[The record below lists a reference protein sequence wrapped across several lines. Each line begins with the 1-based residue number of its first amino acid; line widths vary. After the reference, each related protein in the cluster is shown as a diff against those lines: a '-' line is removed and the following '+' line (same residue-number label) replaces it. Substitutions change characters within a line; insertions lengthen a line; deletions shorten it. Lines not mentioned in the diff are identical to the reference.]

1 LAGKQPAGRLDKTG
15 RLGQPSRSFR
25 TGSPAHNNLC
35 GNGYSQQ
42 TRSRKPD
49 GFIGREPLMTY
60 CVALKLKEGLVLTS
74 DSRTNAG
81 VDHIASF
88 RKLHVQEV
96 PGERVIFL
104 QSAGNLATTQSV
116 ITVLQQQIKNAE
128 RHILNVPGLYDVAEL
143 VGKTIREIIKRD
155 SGQNQGVD
163 FGCNMLV
170 SGQIKGDEP
179 RLFHVYPQGNF
190 IEACEDTPY
199 FQIGESKY
207 GKPILDRIIDFETPL
222 ERALQCSL
230 ISMDSTLRSNLS
242 VGMPLD
248 VVSYLNDALSSPG
261 IRRIDETNED
271 FLKLRQAWSEGIRAL
286 FDSIPLMV
294 KD

>member
-1 LAGKQPAGRLDKTG
+1 
-15 RLGQPSRSFR
+15 
-25 TGSPAHNNLC
+25 
-35 GNGYSQQ
+35 
-42 TRSRKPD
+42 
-49 GFIGREPLMTY
+49 MTY

>member
-1 LAGKQPAGRLDKTG
+1 
-15 RLGQPSRSFR
+15 
-25 TGSPAHNNLC
+25 
-35 GNGYSQQ
+35 
-42 TRSRKPD
+42 
-49 GFIGREPLMTY
+49 MTY
-60 CVALKLKEGLVLTS
+60 CVALKLKDGLVLTS

-116 ITVLQQQIKNAE
+116 ITVLQHQIKSAE
-128 RHILNVPGLYDVAEL
+128 RHILNVPSLYDVAEL
-143 VGKTIREIIKRD
+143 VGKTIREIITRD

-207 GKPILDRIIDFETPL
+207 GKPILDRIINFSTPL
-222 ERALQCSL
+222 NRALQCSL

-242 VGMPLD
+242 VGLPLD
-248 VVSYLNDALSSPG
+248 VIEYYNDALQSPG
-261 IRRIDETNED
+261 IRRIDEHDEN
-271 FLKLRQAWSEGIRAL
+271 FIKLRRAWSDGMREL
-286 FDSIPLMV
+286 FDGIP
-294 KD
+294 